1 MRIKILFIFLCAIII
16 SGCETDSLFRGHR
29 FFQRG
34 QYDRAVRQF
43 TFYLEEDSIDR
54 FDNREYRAAG
64 YCWRGLANSALRKH
78 EAAISDYKEALARVP
93 DCFYASFNLGVELLI
108 LKQYAEAVDSFRMA
122 WEGIKKAGRG
132 ELDDSKLWNRKT
144 LNRDSEFCFQYL
156 GMLLLQKQDIDG
168 IKVLLADSK
177 KLSLQMNARSTKE
190 ALQIM
195 ENAVKGEIDEFVMD
209 AAFQKWEKSRK
220 YQAR

>member
-16 SGCETDSLFRGHR
+16 CGCETDSLFRGHR

-64 YCWRGLANSALRKH
+64 YCWRGLANSALKNH
-78 EAAISDYKEALARVP
+78 ELAISDYKEALVRVP

-108 LKQYAEAVDSFRMA
+108 LKRYRESVESFKIA
-122 WEGIKKAGRG
+122 WAGIRKANKG
-132 ELDDSKLWNRKT
+132 ELDDSKLWNRNT

-156 GMLLLQKQDIDG
+156 GMLLLQKQDIDE

-190 ALQIM
+190 TLQIM
-195 ENAVKGEIDEFVMD
+195 EKAVKGEIDEFVID

-220 YQAR
+220 YRAK